1 MKGLL
6 SFYKSFYGTNF
17 YRHFRRPPDFNKSN
31 FRIQFTPR
39 DPKSLFLHVHRNSG
53 NHPCLIHT
61 YDHGTID
68 NLKEKK
74 NNIMIFDRVF
84 LDFDAEN
91 DEARKIKK
99 ELVKLRSHGLNYKK
113 SLQNKLQKKLQN
125 LVINEKIS
133 KPAIDDAKDFAQKF
147 KETFGKHPIL
157 FFSGFKGCH
166 AYIIFKPVEFNN
178 INLAI
183 SWFAKNVKKTYDYST
198 LDLSVVRDAKARLSR
213 IPYTKHQLTDLSVVP
228 FQISEDYVDIMAKS
242 ITPCIENFEVEKHW
256 TNFSKH
262 LQEIDE
268 IEYYNSKIR
277 KTTPKPE
284 MATGNNFKSVEDHRI
299 FFRQILGA
307 PVREYPEKEYVMY
320 HCPFHDHED
329 KKPSFRVNKNGYY
342 CYGCQRK
349 GNYRQFLI
357 YYQSIKKKFHNFY

>member
-6 SFYKSFYGTNF
+6 AFYRSFYGTNF
-17 YRHFRRPPDFNKSN
+17 YRHFRRPPDFTKSN
-31 FRIQFTPR
+31 FRIQFTIK
-39 DPKSLFLHVHRNSG
+39 DPKTLFIHVHRNNG

-61 YDHGTID
+61 YDHGSYD

-99 ELVKLRSHGLNYKK
+99 ELVTLRSQGLNYKK
-113 SLQNKLQKKLQN
+113 FLQNKLQEKLQYM
-125 LVINEKIS
+125 VINAEIS
-133 KPAIDDAKDFAQKF
+133 KPAVDDAKDFAIKF
-147 KETFGKHPIL
+147 KETFGKPPIL

-166 AYIIFKPVEFNN
+166 VYIFFKPTEFKN
-178 INLAI
+178 INSAI
-183 SWFAKNVKKTYDYST
+183 SWFAKHVKKAYKYST
-198 LDLSVVRDAKARLSR
+198 LDLSVTRDAKARLSR
-213 IPYTKHQLTDLSVVP
+213 VPYTKHQLTDLTVVP
-228 FQISEDYVDIMAKS
+228 FLPSNDYEDVIKRS
-242 ITPCIENFEVEKHW
+242 LNHHIEKFEVERYC

-262 LQEIDE
+262 LQKIDE
-268 IEYYNSKIR
+268 IEYYNSKIK
-277 KTTPKPE
+277 KTNPKFE
-284 MATGNNFKSVEDHRI
+284 IATGNNIKSVEDHRI
-299 FFRQILGA
+299 FFKQILGD

-342 CYGCQRK
+342 CYGCGRK
-349 GNYRQFLI
+349 GNQWHFIKGYSHLI
-357 YYQSIKKKFHNFY
+357 

>member
-17 YRHFRRPPDFNKSN
+17 YRHFRRPPDFNKPN
-31 FRIQFTPR
+31 FRIQFTVK
-39 DPKSLFLHVHRNSG
+39 DPKSLFIHVHRNNG

-61 YDHGTID
+61 YNHGNIN

-74 NNIMIFDRVF
+74 NNIMVFNRVF

-91 DEARKIKK
+91 EEARKIKK
-99 ELVKLRSHGLNYKK
+99 ELVNLRSHGLNYKK
-113 SLQNKLQKKLQN
+113 SLQKKLQEKLKN
-125 LVINEKIS
+125 LIVNEKIS
-133 KPAIDDAKDFAQKF
+133 KPAIDEAKDFAIKF
-147 KETFGKHPIL
+147 KETFRTPPIL

-166 AYIIFKPVEFNN
+166 AYIFFKPIDFKN

-183 SWFAKNVKKTYDYST
+183 SWFAKYIKKAYNYST
-198 LDLSVVRDAKARLSR
+198 LDLSVTRDAKVRLSR
-213 IPYTKHQLTDLSVVP
+213 IPYTKHQLTDLTVVP
-228 FQISEDYVDIMAKS
+228 FQISDDYDGIINKALHP
-242 ITPCIENFEVEKHW
+242 IIENFDVKKSK

-262 LQEIDE
+262 LENIDE

-277 KTTPKPE
+277 KSTSKLE
-284 MATGNNFKSVEDHRI
+284 MVTKNNYNSVKDHRI
-299 FFRQILGA
+299 FFRQILGV

-329 KKPSFRVNKNGYY
+329 NKTSFRVNKNGYY

-349 GNYRQFLI
+349 GNYWHFYKD
-357 YYQSIKKKFHNFY
+357 YYNVIK